1 MNANLFSAAAIAVTL
16 VLLPLQGRAQTTY
29 TDNASNYPNGY
40 AGQGANTP
48 GFGAFNVTSTSNAG
62 TFVYT
67 ASESEGNN
75 GNPKP
80 GSIDTPNP
88 TPGGAGLSFGLFAH
102 GGGKDG
108 NGNIIPRNTNVT
120 IQRAFNAPPEATGLA
135 TAGDMFSVDFVKG
148 YNDGGTASVSLLNA
162 GGSTG
167 ALFYNGSNGVLS
179 FNGTDTGNGFKPG
192 ADHLVYTL
200 TSPTAYTFTLSGADS
215 YTGTGTFTSPI
226 TGFQV
231 QQTDSGSTAPDHN
244 AYFNNLSVTAN
255 SPSAAPEP
263 SQMGALVIM
272 GLGLGGLL
280 LRRRMSTGREVGS
293 TR

>member
-1 MNANLFSAAAIAVTL
+1 MNAKLFSAAVVAAAL
-16 VLLPLQGRAQTTY
+16 VFLPLQGRAQTTY
-29 TDNASNYPNGY
+29 TDNANNPAYANGY
-40 AGQGANTP
+40 NMGQGANTP
-48 GFGAFNVTSTSNAG
+48 GFGAFNVASTSNAG
-62 TFVYT
+62 TFVAS
-67 ASESEGNN
+67 ASESEGNS
-75 GNPKP
+75 GNPTP
-80 GSIDTPNP
+80 GSIDT
-88 TPGGAGLSFGLFAH
+88 GGKSFGLYAQ

-108 NGNIIPRNTNVT
+108 SGNIIPRNTNVT
-120 IQRAFNAPPEATGLA
+120 IQRAFNAPPEAAGLA

-148 YNDGGTASVSLLNA
+148 YNDGGTAGVSLLSA

-200 TSPTAYTFTLSGADS
+200 TSPTAYTFMLTGADT
-215 YTGTGTFTSPI
+215 YTGTGTFTTAI

-231 QQTDSGSTAPDHN
+231 QQADSGSTAPDHN

-280 LRRRMSTGREVGS
+280 LRRRMSTGR
-293 TR
+293 

>member
-1 MNANLFSAAAIAVTL
+1 MNANLFSAAAVAAML

-29 TDNASNYPNGY
+29 TDNASNYANGGY
-40 AGQGANTP
+40 AGKGANTP
-48 GFGAFNVTSTSNAG
+48 GFGAFNVTSTGTAG

-67 ASESEGNN
+67 ASESEGNRSDN
-75 GNPKP
+75 GAPKP

-88 TPGGAGLSFGLFAH
+88 TPGGAGLSFGLYAQ
-102 GGGKDG
+102 GGTKDN
-108 NGNIIPRNTNVT
+108 NGNVVIPRGTNVT
-120 IQRAFNAPPEATGLA
+120 IQRAFNAPPEAAGLA

-167 ALFYNGSNGVLS
+167 ALFYNGSSGVLS
-179 FNGTDTGNGFKPG
+179 FNGTDTGNGFKAG

-200 TSPTAYTFTLSGADS
+200 TSPTDYTFTLSGADT
-215 YTGTGTFTSPI
+215 YTSTGTFTSPI

-231 QQTDSGSTAPDHN
+231 QQTDSGANTPDHN

-280 LRRRMSTGREVGS
+280 LRRRVSTGR
-293 TR
+293 

>member
-1 MNANLFSAAAIAVTL
+1 MNANLFSAAAVAAML

-29 TDNASNYPNGY
+29 TDNANNPDYANGY
-40 AGQGANTP
+40 NKGQGANTP
-48 GFGAFNVTSTSNAG
+48 GFGAFNVTSTNNAG
-62 TFVYT
+62 TFVFT
-67 ASESEGNN
+67 AGQSEGDT
-75 GNPKP
+75 GTPKP
-80 GSIDTPNP
+80 SSIDTN
-88 TPGGAGLSFGLFAH
+88 GKSFGLFAQ
-102 GGGKDG
+102 GGGTNGG
-108 NGNIIPRNTNVT
+108 NVIPRNTNVT
-120 IQRAFNAPPEATGLA
+120 IQRAFNAPPEAAGLA
-135 TAGDMFSVDFVKG
+135 TSGDMFSVDFVKG
-148 YNDGGTASVSLLNA
+148 YNDGGTASVSLLSG

-231 QQTDSGSTAPDHN
+231 QQADSGSTAPDHN

-280 LRRRMSTGREVGS
+280 LRRRMSTGR
-293 TR
+293 